1 MDMNTNVIPGES
13 KYPTLNVISII
24 LMILG
29 IIMIVAGIIAGIVM
43 LVNGSG
49 FWAFLGSI
57 IGGILSAVCLL
68 AVSELIKLAVNVAA
82 DINQIRK
89 K

>member
-1 MDMNTNVIPGES
+1 MNTNVIPGES
-13 KYPTLNVISII
+13 KYSTLNVISTI

-57 IGGILSAVCLL
+57 IGGILSAVCLF
-68 AVSELIKLAVNVAA
+68 AASELIKLAVNVAA
-82 DINQIRK
+82 DINQIK
-89 K
+89 KK